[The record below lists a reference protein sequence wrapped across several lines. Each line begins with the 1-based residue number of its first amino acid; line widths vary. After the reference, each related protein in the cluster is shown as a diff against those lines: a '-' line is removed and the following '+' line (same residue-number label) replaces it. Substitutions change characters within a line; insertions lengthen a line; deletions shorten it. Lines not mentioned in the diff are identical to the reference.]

1 MWCAA
6 GSFPG
11 IQPLHPSRSARARC
25 VTAARLSPGDHA
37 KPERKGVVLP
47 FPPDESW
54 PVHKNPFE
62 YIMRPTHLAVV
73 VVPDA
78 GKGIVRAI

>member
-1 MWCAA
+1 M
-6 GSFPG
+6 FPRTREG
-11 IQPLHPSRSARARC
+11 EWVVGLRHLW
-25 VTAARLSPGDHA
+25 AARLVTPE
-37 KPERKGVVLP
+37 ERKGVVLP